1 MFDSPSCTPL
11 KSLSNATDANPP
23 PNPNSKAKIRQ
34 NPFNA
39 KGPLNLPKSIH
50 MLTSPSSQKQ
60 KTKSP
65 ICVTTQLLLNS
76 SHNFIFVIS
85 LPMPP
90 LPLSP
95 CPYVLVSALALV
107 NALLNPAGLNMKFL
121 SISILLAIRPPGV
134 RGFATLT
141 RPRLLARCKS
151 SSSV

>member
-1 MFDSPSCTPL
+1 MQLMPTHHPIQTPKPKFAKTPSMR
-11 KSLSNATDANPP
+11 KD
-23 PNPNSKAKIRQ
+23 
-34 NPFNA
+34 
-39 KGPLNLPKSIH
+39 PLNLPKSIH

-76 SHNFIFVIS
+76 SRNFIFVIS

-95 CPYVLVSALALV
+95 CPYVLASALALV

-151 SSSV
+151 SSYV